1 MAYSETQFQREL
13 LKALNKISS
22 ELHESNV
29 LAKKSVAMQERML
42 QINEAASH
50 QMSIEELKIMREADA
65 MMFKQEEERKSNSY
79 RRYIMPNEYDIEK
92 FNAES
97 EDNKEQ

>member
-29 LAKKSVAMQERML
+29 LAKKSVAMQERMME
-42 QINEAASH
+42 INEAAAH
-50 QMSIEELKIMREADA
+50 PMSIEELKIMREADA
-65 MMFKQEEERKSNSY
+65 MMCKQEEERYGYTTINK
-79 RRYIMPNEYDIEK
+79 YDLEK

>member
-13 LKALNKISS
+13 LKALNKIAN

-65 MMFKQEEERKSNSY
+65 MIDKRFDKLSDEWFET
-79 RRYIMPNEYDIEK
+79 
-92 FNAES
+92 ES
-97 EDNKEQ
+97 EDDKEQ

>member
-13 LKALNKISS
+13 LKTLNKIAN

-29 LAKKSVAMQERML
+29 LAKKSVEMRARML

-50 QMSIEELKIMREADA
+50 QMGIEELTIMREADA
-65 MMFKQEEERKSNSY
+65 MMCNQEQECYTVISKY
-79 RRYIMPNEYDIEK
+79 DLRYDLEK

>member
-1 MAYSETQFQREL
+1 MTYSESLFQRQL
-13 LKALNKISS
+13 LKVLNRISN

-29 LAKKSVAMQERML
+29 LAKNSVEMQARML

-65 MMFKQEEERKSNSY
+65 MIDKR
-79 RRYIMPNEYDIEK
+79 
-92 FNAES
+92 FNNLSDEWFGAES

>member
-29 LAKKSVAMQERML
+29 LAKKSVEMQKRMME
-42 QINEAASH
+42 INEAAAH
-50 QMSIEELKIMREADA
+50 RMSIEELKIMREADA
-65 MMFKQEEERKSNSY
+65 MMCKQEEERYGYTMINK
-79 RRYIMPNEYDIEK
+79 YDLEK

>member
-29 LAKKSVAMQERML
+29 LTKKSVEMQKRMME
-42 QINEAASH
+42 INEAAAH
-50 QMSIEELKIMREADA
+50 RMSIEELKIMREADA
-65 MMFKQEEERKSNSY
+65 MMCKQEEERYAMISKYNL
-79 RRYIMPNEYDIEK
+79 EK

>member
-13 LKALNKISS
+13 LKTLNKIAN

-29 LAKKSVAMQERML
+29 LAKKSVEMQARML

-50 QMSIEELKIMREADA
+50 QTRIKELKIMREADA
-65 MMFKQEEERKSNSY
+65 MIDKR
-79 RRYIMPNEYDIEK
+79 
-92 FNAES
+92 FNNLSDEWFETES

>member
-1 MAYSETQFQREL
+1 MTYSESLFQRQL
-13 LKALNKISS
+13 LKVLNRISN

-29 LAKKSVAMQERML
+29 LAKESVAMQKRM
-42 QINEAASH
+42 
-50 QMSIEELKIMREADA
+50 MCKR
-65 MMFKQEEERKSNSY
+65 EEERMNNSY
-79 RRYIMPNEYDIEK
+79 ERYTISSKYDLEK

>member
-1 MAYSETQFQREL
+1 MTYSESPFQRQL
-13 LKALNKISS
+13 LKVLNRISN

-29 LAKKSVAMQERML
+29 LTKNSVEMQKRMME
-42 QINEAASH
+42 INEAAAH
-50 QMSIEELKIMREADA
+50 RMSIEELKIMREADA
-65 MMFKQEEERKSNSY
+65 MMCKQEEERYGYTMINK
-79 RRYIMPNEYDIEK
+79 YDLEK

>member
-1 MAYSETQFQREL
+1 MAYSETQFQRVL
-13 LKALNKISS
+13 IKVLNRISN

-29 LAKKSVAMQERML
+29 LTKKSVEMQERML

-65 MMFKQEEERKSNSY
+65 MIDKR
-79 RRYIMPNEYDIEK
+79 
-92 FNAES
+92 FNNLSDEWFGAES

>member
-1 MAYSETQFQREL
+1 MAYSESLFQRQL
-13 LKALNKISS
+13 LKVLNRISN

-29 LAKKSVAMQERML
+29 LAKNSIEMQARML

-50 QMSIEELKIMREADA
+50 QMSIEELKIKREADA
-65 MMFKQEEERKSNSY
+65 MIDKR
-79 RRYIMPNEYDIEK
+79 
-92 FNAES
+92 FNNLSDEWFGAES

>member
-1 MAYSETQFQREL
+1 MAYSETQFQRVL
-13 LKALNKISS
+13 IKVLNRISN

-29 LAKKSVAMQERML
+29 LTKKSVEMQERIL
-42 QINEAASH
+42 QINEAAAH
-50 QMSIEELKIMREADA
+50 RMSIEELKIMREADA
-65 MMFKQEEERKSNSY
+65 MMCKQEEERYGYTMINK
-79 RRYIMPNEYDIEK
+79 YDLEK

>member
-1 MAYSETQFQREL
+1 MGYSETQFQREL

-29 LAKKSVAMQERML
+29 LAKESVAMQKRML
-42 QINEAASH
+42 QINEASSH

-65 MMFKQEEERKSNSY
+65 MMGKQEEERYGYTMINK
-79 RRYIMPNEYDIEK
+79 YDLEK

>member
-1 MAYSETQFQREL
+1 MTYSESLFQRQL
-13 LKALNKISS
+13 LKVLNRISN

-29 LAKKSVAMQERML
+29 LAKNSVEMQAKML

-65 MMFKQEEERKSNSY
+65 MIDKR
-79 RRYIMPNEYDIEK
+79 
-92 FNAES
+92 FNNLSDEWFGAES

>member
-13 LKALNKISS
+13 LKALNKIAS

-29 LAKKSVAMQERML
+29 LAKKSVAMQDRML

-65 MMFKQEEERKSNSY
+65 MIDKR
-79 RRYIMPNEYDIEK
+79 
-92 FNAES
+92 FNNLSDEWFETES